1 MLIQSFILSKRFFPI
16 LIFASLFL
24 IQPFFEP
31 SHAQDKPQGNKSK
44 EVNIDSKTKSQT
56 KKLDKLGDEER
67 KTLIQQALQTL
78 KDISIESRNID
89 NLQQRVQIISN
100 VSDLLWNNEQNF
112 TGELLRNSIFALTN
126 DLQEV
131 FSDKKR
137 RNEAKPLIKAI
148 NTLINTLA
156 QKDLKLAR
164 DLQEKYQKVKE
175 DALLENT
182 ENKRNLDE
190 RFELASEGL
199 TSDPEHSATLVSQ
212 IIQQGIPITFV
223 QYLFDLK
230 KENGA
235 LADNLYRLALQNL
248 VTKSSYT
255 SRDSVL
261 LSAYAFNEAVV
272 LLPTQQRI
280 SDNQLEFGVF
290 TFQLTPPKAKP
301 DMRQVAMYINACKQF
316 ISTYIARIYA
326 DTAVSAKDI
335 AAFYF
340 LINKLKAY
348 ESFYGSSAQQISWGN
363 IEQQVIA
370 LSQNSGMTSQDL
382 EVLSGYA
389 IRAAT
394 NNKIFLF
401 DAGSAF
407 EKAENSTNEHEKLG
421 YLIQGIILLIQDR
434 RFIEAEQK
442 IFKIT
447 DLSAT
452 NELKLFLN
460 TKAAINAIE
469 ARDWNELNK
478 RVEKVDDKKIKAF
491 LLIKAAN
498 SMIANRSFKLEALEY
513 LRQAKRH
520 LENIEDKLYKT
531 KAFIYIS
538 SLELTS
544 EPISGFATLIEAK
557 DLINNVP
564 EYAGEAL
571 EIVVPITSSRNFFNF
586 SLNEKPF
593 EASFTRAAKSD
604 WFTTQ
609 SLISQVK
616 SQYLRSLAQIAATKA
631 ILANKN

>member
-1 MLIQSFILSKRFFPI
+1 MPFQSSKSFFPI
-16 LIFASLFL
+16 LVFASLFL
-24 IQPFFEP
+24 IQPLFEP
-31 SHAQDKPQGNKSK
+31 SYAQEKSQSNKSK
-44 EVNIDSKTKSQT
+44 EVNIDSKTKPQA
-56 KKLDKLGDEER
+56 KKLDKLGEEER
-67 KTLIQQALQTL
+67 KILIQQALQTL
-78 KDISIESRNID
+78 KDISIESRSID
-89 NLQQRVQIISN
+89 NLQQRTQIISN
-100 VSDLLWNNEQNF
+100 VSDLLWNNEQSF
-112 TGELLRNSIFALTN
+112 ARELLRSSISALTD
-126 DLQEV
+126 DLQKV

-137 RNEAKPLIKAI
+137 GNEVKPLIKAI

-175 DALLENT
+175 DALLKNT
-182 ENKRNLDE
+182 ENKSNLDE

-199 TSDPEHSATLVSQ
+199 TSDPQHSATLVSQ
-212 IIQQGIPITFV
+212 IIQQGIPLTFV

-230 KENGA
+230 KENSA
-235 LADNLYRLALQNL
+235 LADNLYSLALQNL
-248 VTKSSYT
+248 ATKSLYT
-255 SRDSVL
+255 SKDSVL

-290 TFQLTPPKAKP
+290 TFQLTPPKIKP
-301 DMRQVAMYINACKQF
+301 DMKQVAMYINACKLF

-326 DTAVSAKDI
+326 DTAVPAKDI

-382 EVLSGYA
+382 DVLSGYA

-394 NNKIFLF
+394 SNKIFLF
-401 DAGSAF
+401 DADSAF
-407 EKAENSTNEHEKLG
+407 EKAENSADEQEKLSS
-421 YLIQGIILLIQDR
+421 LIQGIILLIQDR

-452 NELKLFLN
+452 NELKLFLSA
-460 TKAAINAIE
+460 KAGMNAIE
-469 ARDWNELNK
+469 ERDWNELNK
-478 RVEKVDDKKIKAF
+478 RVEKVDDKKIKTF

-498 SMIANRSFKLEALEY
+498 SMISDRNLKLEALEY

-520 LENIEDKLYKT
+520 LENIEDKHYKT

-564 EYAGEAL
+564 EYTAESL
-571 EIVVPITSSRNFFNF
+571 EIVVPITSSRNLFNF

>member
-1 MLIQSFILSKRFFPI
+1 MSFQSSKRFFPI

-24 IQPFFEP
+24 IQSFFEP
-31 SHAQDKPQGNKSK
+31 SYAQEKSQSNKSK
-44 EVNIDSKTKSQT
+44 EVNIDSKTKPQA
-56 KKLDKLGDEER
+56 KKIDKPGEEER
-67 KTLIQQALQTL
+67 KILIQQALQTL
-78 KDISIESRNID
+78 KDITIESRSID
-89 NLQQRVQIISN
+89 NLQQRTQIISN
-100 VSDLLWNNEQNF
+100 VSDLLWNNEQSF
-112 TGELLRNSIFALTN
+112 ARELLRNSISALTD
-126 DLQEV
+126 DLQKV

-137 RNEAKPLIKAI
+137 RDEAKPVIKAI
-148 NTLINTLA
+148 NTLIKTLA

-182 ENKRNLDE
+182 ANKQNLDE
-190 RFELASEGL
+190 RFDLASEGL

-230 KENGA
+230 KENSA
-235 LADNLYRLALQNL
+235 LADNLYSLALQNL
-248 VTKSSYT
+248 ATKSSYT
-255 SRDSVL
+255 SKDSVL

-290 TFQLTPPKAKP
+290 TFQLTPPKTKP
-301 DMRQVAMYINACKQF
+301 DMKQMAMYINACKQF
-316 ISTYIARIYA
+316 TSMYIARIYA
-326 DTAVSAKDI
+326 DTVVPAKDI

-348 ESFYGSSAQQISWGN
+348 ESFYGSSSQQISWGN

-382 EVLSGYA
+382 DVLSGYA

-394 NNKIFLF
+394 SNKIFLF

-407 EKAENSTNEHEKLG
+407 EKAENSANEQEKLSSF
-421 YLIQGIILLIQDR
+421 IQGIILLIQDK
-434 RFIEAEQK
+434 RFIEAERK

-452 NELKLFLN
+452 NELKLFLS
-460 TKAAINAIE
+460 TKAGMNAIE
-469 ARDWNELNK
+469 ERDWNELNK
-478 RVEKVDDKKIKAF
+478 RVEKVDDKKIKTF

-498 SMIANRSFKLEALEY
+498 SMISDRNLKLQALEY

-520 LENIEDKLYKT
+520 LENIEDKHYKT

-564 EYAGEAL
+564 EYTAEAL
-571 EIVVPITSSRNFFNF
+571 EIVVPITSSRNLFKF

-616 SQYLRSLAQIAATKA
+616 SQYLRSLAHIAATKA

>member
-1 MLIQSFILSKRFFPI
+1 MPFQSSKGFFSLLIL
-16 LIFASLFL
+16 ASLFL
-24 IQPFFEP
+24 IQSFFEP
-31 SHAQDKPQGNKSK
+31 SYAQEKPQSNKSK
-44 EVNIDSKTKSQT
+44 EVNIDSKTKPQA
-56 KKLDKLGDEER
+56 KKLDKLGEEER
-67 KTLIQQALQTL
+67 KILIQQALQTL
-78 KDISIESRNID
+78 KGISIESRNID
-89 NLQQRVQIISN
+89 NLQQRTQIISN
-100 VSDLLWNNEQNF
+100 VSDLLWNNEKNF
-112 TGELLRNSIFALTN
+112 ARELLRNSISALTD

-131 FSDKKR
+131 LNDKKR

-148 NTLINTLA
+148 NTLIKTLA
-156 QKDLKLAR
+156 QKDLKLASG
-164 DLQEKYQKVKE
+164 LQEKYQKVKE

-230 KENGA
+230 KENSA
-235 LADNLYRLALQNL
+235 LADNLYSLALQNL

-255 SRDSVL
+255 SKDSVL

-290 TFQLTPPKAKP
+290 TFQLTPPKTKP
-301 DMRQVAMYINACKQF
+301 DLRQVGMYINACKQF

-348 ESFYGSSAQQISWGN
+348 ESFYGSAVQQSSWGN

-401 DAGSAF
+401 DANSA
-407 EKAENSTNEHEKLG
+407 
-421 YLIQGIILLIQDR
+421 
-434 RFIEAEQK
+434 
-442 IFKIT
+442 
-447 DLSAT
+447 
-452 NELKLFLN
+452 
-460 TKAAINAIE
+460 
-469 ARDWNELNK
+469 
-478 RVEKVDDKKIKAF
+478 
-491 LLIKAAN
+491 
-498 SMIANRSFKLEALEY
+498 
-513 LRQAKRH
+513 
-520 LENIEDKLYKT
+520 
-531 KAFIYIS
+531 
-538 SLELTS
+538 
-544 EPISGFATLIEAK
+544 
-557 DLINNVP
+557 
-564 EYAGEAL
+564 
-571 EIVVPITSSRNFFNF
+571 
-586 SLNEKPF
+586 
-593 EASFTRAAKSD
+593 
-604 WFTTQ
+604 
-609 SLISQVK
+609 
-616 SQYLRSLAQIAATKA
+616 
-631 ILANKN
+631 